1 MKTKGAGAPAA
12 QRVSVVVV
20 AVSMACGS
28 HFTAAQQAPTTTTAS
43 ATELAEVTVTG
54 SRLRRTDGMAEPT
67 PVTTLSPVELQ
78 IFEPGATVAEQL
90 DGLPQFFST
99 GTAERGGAA
108 LFGDGGGSYLNMR
121 GLGRNRTLVLFDGSR
136 VVPADKLGQV
146 NVDTLPTALVRSVD
160 VVTGGASAAYGADAL
175 GGVTNF
181 ILDREFEG
189 LKFSA
194 STGMNEYKSSGKN
207 WNASIAGGTKIGDR
221 INIIGSLEGRH
232 VDQVSFA
239 PEDFPGW
246 FQRWGYIQNPAWT
259 GVTDTAHPRRIT
271 VPDVAPAGLD
281 VNGLIAPPF
290 GVPGSSALAYMRFT
304 DDGSALVPLDR
315 GTLYDSAFMSGSP
328 DAARSNLT
336 QPGGPSGAQVKQ
348 VNAFL
353 SGKMAVSDTVSVF
366 TDILFGSVQSN
377 GEPHTSGATMSSI
390 WSPTV
395 FRENAYLPASVGTI
409 MDNEGRSSFRIAK
422 GGSYYDALDIF
433 TTGESRNKFDT
444 RSFRLGADWSIND
457 NWDIRASWQ
466 KGRSKKWTGQYGGL
480 RVDRLL
486 VAIDAVEVYNDR
498 RDVND
503 DGIIDLVAAAD
514 RGTGTIVCNVQR
526 YNPTPAQLAS
536 TPAIQGQVSSRDI
549 NLPLASPI
557 GLDNTVSD
565 CVPLNIMGNQQIS
578 PEAEAYIQTPKYGL
592 SKVDQDFAEVLLTG
606 ELHEGWGAGALSLAS
621 GLTYRKQSF
630 SDGAFPVDVDTL
642 GPPFNAP
649 ELGIRG
655 VASAWSSG
663 SPNLHQFSTVSLLS
677 GHYNVWEAFGELNVP
692 IWKAAS
698 GAQHLGSSFAFRHSD
713 YSSSGSINA
722 WKIGLDFQV
731 LQDVRLRATQ
741 SRDVREASFSERF
754 DNGPGGGTI
763 TQDPENPLDP
773 PVAIT
778 STSAGNPSLKPERA
792 DTTVLGIVYTP
803 RWLDGLRMSVD
814 TYQVKIKDSIA
825 TLADDDVVQECYD
838 NNVLC
843 EYVFRDNTGHLT
855 RVLRPYLNLDQA
867 KVEGTDFEVD
877 FRRPVNWFGGQS
889 ESFSI
894 RALGGVLHSRTNTVA
909 GGTPDE
915 LAGARSIAG
924 TLPKLTGSISATYN
938 VGAWS
943 AQLQEQFV
951 GKVKLNKDWV
961 EGVDIDDNTVGSQSV
976 INLMVGYVH
985 EVEGRGTWRI
995 NFNIQNLLDRD
1006 PPIVPAATDGRFGA
1020 QAVDYAYDNFG
1031 RRYQLGF
1038 SMSL

>member
-1 MKTKGAGAPAA
+1 MKTRGAGAPAA
-12 QRVSVVVV
+12 QRVSVVAV
-20 AVSMACGS
+20 ALAMACGS
-28 HFTAAQQAPTTTTAS
+28 HFTAAQEAPATTTAS
-43 ATELAEVTVTG
+43 TTELAEVTVTG

-99 GTAERGGAA
+99 GSAERGGAA

-136 VVPADKLGQV
+136 IVPSDKLGQV

-207 WNASIAGGTKIGDR
+207 WNASLAGGTKIGDR
-221 INIIGSLEGRH
+221 INVIGSIEGRH
-232 VDQVSFA
+232 VNQVSFA
-239 PEDFPGW
+239 PEDFPDW
-246 FQRWGYIQNPAWT
+246 FQRWGYIQNPAWSASDPPGT
-259 GVTDTAHPRRIT
+259 NPRRVT
-271 VPDVAPAGLD
+271 VPWVAPAGVD

-290 GVPGSSALAYMRFT
+290 GVPASSALANQRFT

-315 GTLYDSAFMSGSP
+315 GTLYDSSFMSGSS
-328 DAARSNLT
+328 DALRSNET
-336 QPGGPSGAQVKQ
+336 QPGGPGGSEVKQ
-348 VNAFL
+348 VTAFL
-353 SGKMAVSDTVSVF
+353 SGTMAVTDSVSVF
-366 TDILFGSVQSN
+366 ADILLGSVQSN
-377 GEPHTSGATMSSI
+377 GFPHTSGATLSSI

-395 FRENAYLPASVGTI
+395 FRENAYLPASVGAI
-409 MDNEGRSSFRIAK
+409 MDTEGRSSFRIAK
-422 GGSYYDALDIF
+422 AGSYYDTLDID
-433 TTGESRNKFDT
+433 TTGEARNKFET
-444 RSFRLGADWSIND
+444 RSFRLGFDWAVND
-457 NWDIRASWQ
+457 NWDLRTSWQ
-466 KGRSKKWTGQYGGL
+466 KGRSKKWTGEYGAL

-486 VAIDAVEVYNDR
+486 LAIDAVEVYDDM
-498 RDVND
+498 RDVNT
-503 DGIIDLVAAAD
+503 DGIIDLVDTAD

-526 YNPTPAQLAS
+526 YDPTPAELAS

-557 GLDNTVSD
+557 GLDDTVSD
-565 CVPLNIMGNQQIS
+565 CVPFNIMGNQQIS
-578 PEAEAYIQTPKYGL
+578 PEAEAYIHTTKYGL
-592 SKVDQDFAEVLLTG
+592 GQVDQDFAEALLTG
-606 ELHEGWGAGALSLAS
+606 ELSEGWGAGAVSLAT

-677 GHYNVWEAFGELNVP
+677 GNYNVWEVFGELNVP
-692 IWKAAS
+692 IWKSAS
-698 GAQHLGSSFAFRHSD
+698 GAQHLGSSFAFRRSD

-731 LQDVRLRATQ
+731 LQDLRLRATQ

-754 DNGPGGGTI
+754 DDGPGGGTI
-763 TQDPENPLDP
+763 TLDDETGDTN
-773 PVAIT
+773 VAIT
-778 STSAGNPSLKPERA
+778 STSAGNPNLKPERA

-825 TLADDDVVQECYD
+825 TLADDDVVDECYD

-843 EYVFRDNTGHLT
+843 EYVFRDTTGHLT

-877 FRRPVNWFGGQS
+877 FRRPVNFFGGQS

-909 GGTPDE
+909 GSVPDE
-915 LAGARSIAG
+915 LAGSRSLV
-924 TLPKLTGSISATYN
+924 TLPKLTASLSATYN
-938 VGAWS
+938 IGPWS
-943 AQLQEQFV
+943 AQLQDQFV
-951 GKVKLNKDWV
+951 GKVNLNRTWV
-961 EGVDIDDNTVGSQSV
+961 EGVDIDDNWIGSQSTV
-976 INLMVGYVH
+976 NLMVGYRH
-985 EVEGRGTWRI
+985 EVEGRGTWRVT
-995 NFNIQNLLDRD
+995 FNIQNLLDRD
-1006 PPIVPAATDGRFGA
+1006 PPIIPNATDGRFGA
-1020 QAVDYAYDNFG
+1020 QAVDYTYDNFG

-1038 SMSL
+1038 SMDL